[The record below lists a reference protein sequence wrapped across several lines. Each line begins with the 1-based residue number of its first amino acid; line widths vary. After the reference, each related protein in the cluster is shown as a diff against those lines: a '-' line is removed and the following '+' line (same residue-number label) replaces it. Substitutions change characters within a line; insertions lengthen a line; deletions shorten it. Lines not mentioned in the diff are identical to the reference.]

1 MRLHVLQFFAALPTS
16 PEEQFNE
23 AFALY
28 RKSPGKN
35 PSSER
40 FLNTSGYT
48 KVNLENLFYDLKNL
62 HNISEAQIRAAVV
75 VEKPLLAIKFE
86 DIKNKTTEE
95 LVAFLLQENVELP
108 EFNIPTDYNELK
120 AYVKEN
126 NIEAASLKK
135 EDLNTAIINDFEA
148 TIVRI
153 AIDYLEP
160 TPEDVV
166 EEITI
171 TATTPEEVF
180 TEAPSEVKETIK
192 LRDEFPFL
200 NDPDC
205 PEELFILVGKK
216 FAHYDAYVKAHEAL
230 LVNVIEDASPE
241 EANEINMTPEEIT
254 ALALTAVENFELNQ
268 EIYKELEFYKENGKI
283 LGEHPIF
290 LERKLKAS
298 IDIMTVAEA
307 TKKMSNLDN
316 YIRRSTKAL
325 KKVKNE
331 EDKEKLT
338 KKLQAWQAELVLVKA
353 KLGFSDKK

>member
-1 MRLHVLQFFAALPTS
+1 MRSNVLQFFANLPAS
-16 PEEQFNE
+16 PEEQFNK
-23 AFALY
+23 AFELF

-62 HNISEAQIRAAVV
+62 HNISEAQIRASIVV
-75 VEKPLLAIKFE
+75 KKPVLVIAFE

-180 TEAPSEVKETIK
+180 IEAPSEVKETIK

-216 FAHYDAYVKAHEAL
+216 FAHYDAYVKAHAAL
-230 LVNVIEDASPE
+230 LMVVESEENPE
-241 EANEINMTPEEIT
+241 AQKVQMTPEQIT
-254 ALALTAVENFELNQ
+254 ALALTAVVNFELNQ
-268 EIYKELEFYKENGKI
+268 DIYKELEFYKENGKI

-290 LERKLKAS
+290 LERKLKAG
-298 IDIMTVAEA
+298 IDTMTIAEA

-316 YIRRSTKAL
+316 YIRRSGKAL
-325 KKVKNE
+325 ENAKTE
-331 EDKEKLT
+331 EEKEKLT
-338 KKLQAWQAELVLVKA
+338 KKLQSWQTELILVKA
-353 KLGFSDKK
+353 KLGFSDKE